1 MKSHKS
7 LTLLSISWTSLMQ
20 KLLNLAIL
28 HQLIR
33 SQIVKVATDRCVR
46 DLAQNSRPKSFVP
59 DCSKLPNCF
68 QIEYFTDGIV
78 IFFSGSSQFSF
89 TTGDLILRDRHLTNF
104 KIVLPHFLCSSSMVY
119 SVTRLGDFSQLLMA
133 NFLTIVAQIFVKFW
147 VNLKTINF

>member
-1 MKSHKS
+1 MKSHKY

-119 SVTRLGDFSQLLMA
+119 SVTRLAIFESAWQ
-133 NFLTIVAQIFVKFW
+133 NFFEQK
-147 VNLKTINF
+147 